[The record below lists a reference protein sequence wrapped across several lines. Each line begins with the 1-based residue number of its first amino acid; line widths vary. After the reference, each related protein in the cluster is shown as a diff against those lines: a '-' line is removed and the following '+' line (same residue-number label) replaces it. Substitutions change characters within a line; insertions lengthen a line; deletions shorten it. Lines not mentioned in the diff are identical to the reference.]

1 MAKQIILAIL
11 HEPYWKFR
19 GDFSLH
25 GNLLLYQDRVTILQ
39 KLQEQILHKLHQGH
53 QGIQRCRLRAKSSV
67 WWLNISR
74 DINNFIQQCPE
85 CMKMLTPPREPLITS
100 PLPSHSWEK
109 VASDLFHLNNSTY
122 LIVVNYFSR
131 YPEVV
136 QLSSTAP
143 LGVIKALQAI
153 FSCHEVPS
161 TFMSDNGSQFSSKE
175 MKKFANTYGFTLI
188 TSSPHYVQSNGLA
201 ERTIQTMKALLH
213 KSFDPYMALLSFRA
227 TLIPWCSFSP
237 TELLMGRK
245 IRTDIPT
252 AKSLLT
258 PNLPYLADFQ
268 E

>member
-153 FSCHEVPS
+153 FSSHEVPS
-161 TFMSDNGSQFSSKE
+161 TFMSDNGPQFSSKE
-175 MKKFANTYGFTLI
+175 MKEFANTYGFTLI
-188 TSSPHYVQSNGLA
+188 TSNPHYTQ
-201 ERTIQTMKALLH
+201 K
-213 KSFDPYMALLSFRA
+213 
-227 TLIPWCSFSP
+227 
-237 TELLMGRK
+237 
-245 IRTDIPT
+245 
-252 AKSLLT
+252 
-258 PNLPYLADFQ
+258 
-268 E
+268 